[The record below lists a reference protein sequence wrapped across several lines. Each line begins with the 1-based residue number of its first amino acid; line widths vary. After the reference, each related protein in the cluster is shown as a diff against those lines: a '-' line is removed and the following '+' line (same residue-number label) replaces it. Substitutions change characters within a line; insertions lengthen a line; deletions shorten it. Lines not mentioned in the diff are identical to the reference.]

1 MDLEVSEPIDFSS
14 GDHQQLVRK
23 AANKNTQSKS
33 GQHNPPAS
41 SGPQETRRDAPL
53 TAAEKS
59 NTYVVQITDD
69 STQDEST
76 TNLSSPFSD
85 ASVRR
90 NFITK
95 VFLILSVQL
104 LVTATIISV
113 FVFWDGL
120 RVWVKANPWF
130 TYITFPAF
138 FVVLIILTCCGK
150 LLRHVPVNYIF
161 LGLFSLIHI
170 SFHLCAL
177 FFECIFYKVH
187 EVLWATAATTLVTL
201 ALTLFAL
208 QTKWDF
214 TLLNGTLFVLTIVL
228 IVFGIFLIFLQAY
241 WLHLLYAG
249 LGTVIFSVYLVMDVQ
264 LMMGGRH
271 RYSLDPE
278 EYVFAALN
286 IYLDIINLFLFIL
299 QLIAHGR

>member
-41 SGPQETRRDAPL
+41 SRPQETRRDAPL
-53 TAAEKS
+53 TDAEKS

-104 LVTATIISV
+104 LVTAAIISV
-113 FVFWDGL
+113 FVFWNGL
-120 RVWVKANPWF
+120 REWVKANPWF
-130 TYITFPAF
+130 TYVTFPAF

-161 LGLFSLIHI
+161 LGLFTVLQGLMLGAVTS
-170 SFHLCAL
+170 
-177 FFECIFYKVH
+177 FYKVH

-214 TLLNGTLFVLTIVL
+214 TLLHGMLFVLTIVL
-228 IVFGIFLIFLQAY
+228 IVYGIFLIFLPAY

-249 LGTVIFSVYLVMDVQ
+249 LGTVIFSLYLVMDVQ

-286 IYLDIINLFLFIL
+286 IYLDLINLFLFIL
-299 QLIAHGR
+299 QLVAHGR